1 MVGTPEWILS
11 LLKTMYGKA
20 KSKVRIPNEFCDD
33 IPVNIGVPNLRFG
46 IECTFANYCIG
57 NTFTNKIE

>member
-11 LLKTMYGKA
+11 LLKVMYGKA
-20 KSKVRIPNEFCDD
+20 KSKARIPNEFCDD
-33 IPVNIGVPNLRFG
+33 IPVNIGVPNLRFC
-46 IECTFANYCIG
+46 IECTFAYYCIG